1 MTTLGTKVV
10 LGRTGLEVSRLGI
23 GSAYGVSPR
32 ACLRAFDAGVNYFFW
47 GSVRTAGM
55 GVALRDLAKT
65 HRDEL
70 VIVLES
76 YARGGWTLRRSVMT
90 GLKKLGVDYADI
102 LLLGWHDAEPPAKVF
117 EVAKQLQEE
126 GRFRFL
132 AISSHKRLLF
142 PRFLEMGDFDVFH
155 IRYSAAHPGAESDV
169 FPHLQ
174 NSGGPGIVAFNATR
188 WGQLLPAKNMPD
200 GMTPPTAAEC
210 YRFTLSDPHVH
221 VAITGPKNDEE
232 MAHALTILA
241 SAPMDAEEMARMRE
255 IGAHVHDIR
264 TFMSAMT

>member
-1 MTTLGTKVV
+1 MTTLGTKVA

-55 GVALRDLAKT
+55 GVALRDLTKT

-76 YARGGWTLRRSVMT
+76 YARGGWTLRRSVMN
-90 GLKKLGVDYADI
+90 GLKKLGVEYADI
-102 LLLGWHDAEPPAKVF
+102 LLLGWHDAEPPAKIL
-117 EVAKQLQEE
+117 EVAKQLHEE

-155 IRYSAAHPGAESDV
+155 VLKQCPFPEPHERLTKSARPVLDAVLDRDRDRPEFTIRRFRLDLRAEEPVVGAR
-169 FPHLQ
+169 
-174 NSGGPGIVAFNATR
+174 GGPGR
-188 WGQLLPAKNMPD
+188 
-200 GMTPPTAAEC
+200 
-210 YRFTLSDPHVH
+210 
-221 VAITGPKNDEE
+221 
-232 MAHALTILA
+232 
-241 SAPMDAEEMARMRE
+241 
-255 IGAHVHDIR
+255 
-264 TFMSAMT
+264 